1 MRALLVT
8 LILFAST
15 AARADGDIGVIVT
28 GEATLQP
35 QLVAQV
41 EGWLRHHGHQ
51 LAPAALEPDAINTL
65 IDCVVVQDD
74 ACVRTVVDKRSR
86 SGSIVFA
93 RADVTPTDDGTRN
106 VTLVGYWLVKGHDA
120 VAERRNCERCSEQS
134 LRNAA
139 DDMMTALAHAGEL
152 DPGHLA
158 LRSTPAGAK
167 VLIDGTPVGV
177 TPLDYDLAPGN
188 HKISVTADKHDVET
202 RDVIVRKG
210 ETTTVEVP
218 LKPIGSTGGSF
229 DDTRRSH
236 LVPGLVIGAGAV
248 AAIAGVV
255 MIATDKGVPSPIGPQ
270 QPTYQNSSPGDYV
283 LAGAGAVAIGVGV
296 YLWLRASSHPSSAPI
311 ATVTRDGGVVGW
323 SGRF

>member
-1 MRALLVT
+1 MGT
-8 LILFAST
+8 Q
-15 AARADGDIGVIVT
+15 
-28 GEATLQP
+28 TLQP
-35 QLVAQV
+35 HL
-41 EGWLRHHGHQ
+41 
-51 LAPAALEPDAINTL
+51 
-65 IDCVVVQDD
+65 
-74 ACVRTVVDKRSR
+74 ACVRTVVDKRAHAN
-86 SGSIVFA
+86 SIVFA

-106 VTLVGYWLVKGHDA
+106 ITLVGYWLVKGHDA
-120 VAERRNCERCSEQS
+120 VAERRNCERCTDQS

-158 LRSTPAGAK
+158 LRSTPPGAK

-188 HKISVTADKHDVET
+188 HKISVTADQHGVET

-210 ETTTVEVP
+210 ETTTVDIP
-218 LKPIGSTGGSF
+218 LKDLGDAGPPDTG
-229 DDTRRSH
+229 RPSH
-236 LVPGLVIGAGAV
+236 LVPGIVIVIGAGAV
-248 AAIAGVV
+248 AAIAGVA
-255 MIATDKGVPSPIGPQ
+255 MTASDKATPSPIGVQ
-270 QPTYQNSSPGDYV
+270 QPNYSNSSPGDYV

-296 YLWLRASSHPSSAPI
+296 YLWLRANSHADSAPI

>member
-1 MRALLVT
+1 M
-8 LILFAST
+8 
-15 AARADGDIGVIVT
+15 
-28 GEATLQP
+28 
-35 QLVAQV
+35 AQV

-74 ACVRTVVDKRSR
+74 ACVRTVVDKRAHAN
-86 SGSIVFA
+86 SIVFA

-106 VTLVGYWLVKGHDA
+106 ITLVGYWLVKGHDA
-120 VAERRNCERCSEQS
+120 VAERRNCERCTDQS

-158 LRSTPAGAK
+158 LRSTPPGAK

-188 HKISVTADKHDVET
+188 HKISVTADQHNVET

-210 ETTTVEVP
+210 ETTTVDIP
-218 LKPIGSTGGSF
+218 LKDLGDAGPPDTG
-229 DDTRRSH
+229 RPSH
-236 LVPGLVIGAGAV
+236 LVPGIVIGAGAV
-248 AAIAGVV
+248 AAIAGVA
-255 MIATDKGVPSPIGPQ
+255 MIASDGNSKTGPQ
-270 QPTYQNSSPGDYV
+270 TMTYTDSSPADFV
-283 LAGAGAVAIGVGV
+283 LAGAGVVAIGVGV
-296 YLWLRASSHPSSAPI
+296 YLWLRANSHASSAPI
-311 ATVTRDGGVVGW
+311 ATITRDGGVVGW